1 VREQLQDAANRPTM
15 AELLDRLRS
24 DEPVDPGE
32 ASSAAVR
39 AGRVI
44 GDQG

>member
-1 VREQLQDAANRPTM
+1 M